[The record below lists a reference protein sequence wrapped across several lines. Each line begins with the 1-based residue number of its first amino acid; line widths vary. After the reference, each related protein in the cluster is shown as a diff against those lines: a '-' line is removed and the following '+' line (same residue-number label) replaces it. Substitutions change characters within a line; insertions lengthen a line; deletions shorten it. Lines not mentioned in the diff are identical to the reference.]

1 MEYWFTLCI
10 KNNIKKEKPTPWK
23 IYFSI
28 KTKNNNKHKTGALK
42 TLNKRMVKKKLIRH
56 IVKRAIVGC
65 KHALL

>member
-42 TLNKRMVKKKLIRH
+42 TLNKRMVKKKAH
-56 IVKRAIVGC
+56 SSYCEKSYCWV
-65 KHALL
+65 